1 MSVVKLKPEEHHEI
15 IQEAK
20 KNRIELIRREN
31 ACERVTVEFGF
42 PFD

>member
-20 KNRIELIRREN
+20 KKIELIRREN